1 MLRYNSGRILQL
13 GVRNSRRQLHANVYR
28 FQELKNELGQISSE
42 DSNPSEK
49 IKTDE
54 TLDEASVKE
63 RMIFGSIFERMQ
75 QKEEL
80 RKKRMSEIFRAE
92 EDIMSNKIRTGNNGL
107 SRDSGE
113 VKVNFGQQDQY
124 EGIDP
129 NDINLVEYFKQESE
143 KNKQNDD
150 LFSKKID
157 KTKRGNN
164 GKSSIIYDLF
174 ENIEKSILQNK
185 KKTLEHAD
193 AMKIDNFSPSSL
205 PDSSTIQSQQKY
217 LKIDVKKLEAEERY
231 KAAMDTAMKPYIDAI
246 AAQVTS
252 DYDILEKMKQLL
264 ELFTSRDKSLD
275 SLNNNQPVDI
285 INSINEYIKKDAT
298 VIPQPYVIT
307 IPFTILRLLTGPE
320 FEISN
325 ERKYSI
331 AMYVYQ
337 QCKTCQDLSLYL
349 NVCNIG
355 FYNLLLKLSWE
366 NFRDIKRLL
375 DLTVEMNTNG
385 ILGDIE
391 TVEILDTLIQG
402 VETTYDSCIPME
414 NEVDNES
421 DTAKGILWTNQTRIY
436 LYDLKKYLQKLKIAL
451 TVEE

>member
-1 MLRYNSGRILQL
+1 MLRYNSGRVLQL
-13 GVRNSRRQLHANVYR
+13 GIRNSIRQLHSCTYR
-28 FQELKNELGQISSE
+28 FQELKDEIDETLL
-42 DSNPSEK
+42 DSTKTSEK

-92 EDIMSNKIRTGNNGL
+92 EDIMSNRIQTGNNVL
-107 SRDSGE
+107 SKDSGE
-113 VKVNFGQQDQY
+113 VKVNFGQQNQY

-129 NDINLVEYFKQESE
+129 SDINLVEYFKQESE

-157 KTKRGNN
+157 NTMRGDK

-205 PDSSTIQSQQKY
+205 PDTSTIQSQQKY
-217 LKIDVKKLEAEERY
+217 LKIDIKKLEAEERY
-231 KAAMDTAMKPYIDAI
+231 KAAMDTAMKPYIDSLAV
-246 AAQVTS
+246 QVTS
-252 DYDILEKMKQLL
+252 DYDILEKMKQLIGS
-264 ELFTSRDKSLD
+264 FTARDKSLD

-285 INSINEYIKKDAT
+285 INSINEYIKNDAT
-298 VIPQPYVIT
+298 LIPQPYVIT

-320 FEISN
+320 FGISN

-337 QCKTCQDLSLYL
+337 QCKSCQDLSLYL

-375 DLTVEMNTNG
+375 DLTVEMDTNG

-391 TVEILDTLIQG
+391 TVEILDNLIQG

-414 NEVDNES
+414 NELDDEP

-451 TVEE
+451 TVDE

>member
-1 MLRYNSGRILQL
+1 MLRYNNGRILQL
-13 GVRNSRRQLHANVYR
+13 GIRNSLRQLHANVYS
-28 FQELKNELGQISSE
+28 FQELKDEMTEISL
-42 DSNPSEK
+42 DNTDTAEK
-49 IKTDE
+49 LKSDD
-54 TLDEASVKE
+54 TLDDASVKE

-80 RKKRMSEIFRAE
+80 RKKRMSEIFHAE
-92 EDIMSNKIRTGNNGL
+92 EEIMSNKIRAGSSGM

-113 VKVNFGQQDQY
+113 VKVNFGQHDQY

-129 NDINLVEYFKQESE
+129 SDINLVEYFKQESE
-143 KNKQNDD
+143 KRKINDT

-157 KTKRGNN
+157 NTKKGDK

-193 AMKIDNFSPSSL
+193 VMRIDNFSPSSL
-205 PDSSTIQSQQKY
+205 PDASTIQSQQKY
-217 LKIDVKKLEAEERY
+217 LKLDIKKLEAEERY
-231 KAAMDTAMKPYIDAI
+231 KAAMDTAMKPYINSMAI
-246 AAQVTS
+246 KVTS
-252 DYDILEKMKQLL
+252 DYDILEKMKQLI

-275 SLNNNQPVDI
+275 ALNNNQPVDI
-285 INSINEYIKKDAT
+285 INSINKCIKKDAAN
-298 VIPQPYVIT
+298 IPQPYVIT
-307 IPFTILRLLTGPE
+307 IPYTILRLLTGPE
-320 FEISN
+320 FEILN

-331 AMYVYQ
+331 AIYVYQ
-337 QCKTCQDLSLYL
+337 RCKTCQDLSLYL

-366 NFRDIKRLL
+366 NFKDIKRLL
-375 DLTVEMNTNG
+375 DLTAEMNTNG

-391 TVEILDTLIQG
+391 TVETLDTLIQG

-414 NEVDNES
+414 DELDHVV
-421 DTAKGILWTNQTRIY
+421 DTAKGILWTNKTRIY
-436 LYDLKKYLQKLKIAL
+436 LYDLKKYLQKLKVAL
-451 TVEE
+451 TIEE